1 LGIAAI
7 LQCRAG
13 AFLAAFAL
21 RCSSWCSINKG
32 TSKRSACASIGY
44 TDYPSVTKVSWW
56 MRHYDG
62 PSPKRHFMYSNSPHI
77 RRLDKGKLQGWKA
90 SSSKAKN
97 AIVYRDSQNRKRY
110 KGTALLKSS
119 EIYPIKFARCLVDLY
134 PDLVSSAR
142 GQATLPEAI
151 PPALDSFLKMPET
164 SAGLEFAA
172 LEEVFNYL
180 RRGKRLSIPA
190 RWAQYI
196 SKPQ

>member
-1 LGIAAI
+1 
-7 LQCRAG
+7 
-13 AFLAAFAL
+13 
-21 RCSSWCSINKG
+21 
-32 TSKRSACASIGY
+32 
-44 TDYPSVTKVSWW
+44 

-119 EIYPIKFARCLVDLY
+119 ETHSKKRIQILLVERWNWSCFIDVEVVPPCPDLALRIYPIKFARCLVDLY

-180 RRGKRLSIPA
+180 RRGKHLSIPA